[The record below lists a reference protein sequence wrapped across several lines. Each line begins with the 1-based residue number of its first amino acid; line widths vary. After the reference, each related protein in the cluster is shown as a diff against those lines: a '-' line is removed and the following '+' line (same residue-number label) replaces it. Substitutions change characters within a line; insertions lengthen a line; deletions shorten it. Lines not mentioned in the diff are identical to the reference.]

1 PLDLVTRFSANE
13 IDGDCQRGSPVCQTC
28 ISELLEVLERH
39 VLGLVNDLPRD
50 ENGGKWEGR
59 DDLQ

>member
-1 PLDLVTRFSANE
+1 NE
-13 IDGDCQRGSPVCQTC
+13 IARDLHRGSLVCQTC
-28 ISELLEVLERH
+28 VSELLEVLERR

-59 DDLQ
+59 GGLQ